1 MTRLVSSRHFV
12 VPRSRKQIEA
22 IASAVRSLLGVS
34 RSGRIALQPILEFAL
49 DDIVDEAFFRIVDDA
64 ELGGAEAMTDGREP
78 VITLSAST
86 YMKLEKGDYRA
97 RMTVAH
103 EIGHLILHSGQIVFH
118 FEEPINDNRFDPEW
132 QADQFA
138 AALLMPRE
146 AFAKMTTVHQAMKTF
161 GVSKPAAICRAQVVG
176 IRLRDGRHTFG
187 NRRKKKGHDMR
198 RTP

>member
-1 MTRLVSSRHFV
+1 MTRLASSPHFV
-12 VPRSRKQIEA
+12 VPRSRRQIEA
-22 IASAVRSLLGVS
+22 IAGAVRGLLGVS
-34 RSGRIALQPILEFAL
+34 RGGRIALQPILEFAL
-49 DDIVDEAFFRIVDDA
+49 DDIVDQAFFRVVDDA

-86 YMKLEKGDYRA
+86 YVRLQNGDARA

-118 FEEPINDNRFDPEW
+118 FEEPVDDSRFHPEW

-138 AALLMPRE
+138 AALLMPRD
-146 AFAKMTTVHQAMKTF
+146 AFAKMKTVWQAMKTF
-161 GVSKPAAICRAQVVG
+161 GVSRSAAICRANVIGV
-176 IRLRDGRHTFG
+176 RLKDGQHTFG
-187 NRRKKKGHDMR
+187 RRRKKKGHDMR